1 MAGSIPRPQ
10 PNLWD
15 EVQRRLRNRTSRVTS
30 AEDLWDKLQDIWE
43 SIEVEECIKLIETMP
58 QRIHDV
64 LEAQGGHTRW

>member
-1 MAGSIPRPQ
+1 
-10 PNLWD
+10 
-15 EVQRRLRNRTSRVTS
+15 VTS